1 MTRAELIAALEA
13 ATEPSRELD
22 AEIAGAAWGARTEWK
37 QANYTMNIDVVVN
50 WVAPHPYAGMREPC
64 PHYTASIDAALT
76 LVPKWWA
83 WGFCVNETGPGG
95 AYCDMGEHRF
105 AATHLIPA
113 IAICTASLKA
123 RGEVTAPA

>member
-1 MTRAELIAALEA
+1 MTREELIAALEA
-13 ATEPSRELD
+13 ATGPSRKLD
-22 AEIAGAAWGARTEWK
+22 AEIDILALENGWRAERYMTPD
-37 QANYTMNIDVVVN
+37 TT
-50 WVAPHPYAGMREPC
+50 PS
-64 PHYTASIDAALT
+64 YTASIDAALT

-83 WGFCVNETGPGG
+83 WGLCVNETGPGG